1 MTLAELKA
9 AIKSLNIPCAYGYF
23 DGKQPP
29 KYIVYRETLRNVIHA
44 NGRVIYSEPW
54 ITLYLVSK
62 EHRDFITEQA
72 IMRLLTENQIAF
84 DDPEYDFDEEQ
95 GIHVATYI
103 FQIEEE

>member
-9 AIKSLNIPCAYGYF
+9 AIKTLNIPCAYGYF
-23 DGKQPP
+23 DGEQPP

-44 NGRVIYSEPW
+44 DGRVIYSEPW
-54 ITLYLVSK
+54 ITLDLVSK
-62 EHRDFITEQA
+62 HRDVIAEQA

>member
-44 NGRVIYSEPW
+44 DGRAIYSEPW
-54 ITLYLVSK
+54 ITLDLVSK
-62 EHRDFITEQA
+62 HRDAIAEQA

-95 GIHVATYI
+95 GIRVVTYI